1 MNTGDF
7 FSRFLFYSLLV
18 HIAVIMYII
27 LDPLSEIF
35 SKKNV
40 KIKNAIRVDS
50 IGLPELKQIHQ
61 QTLAAQ
67 KKQQKLKK
75 PVEKK
80 PLVAI
85 KKSVKPVEKKP
96 PAVKKD
102 PVKQV
107 QLKKSKPKKKEEVVD
122 TIRKEQNQAMDKIKK
137 LEEIEQKQDQAIE
150 KLEVMES
157 INKIKQ
163 ELESPKYVGAKLS
176 KGNAQDGEV
185 VTDFQML
192 QYFTSVRA
200 HINMYWSLPQELAD
214 KNLRAK
220 IYTEINN
227 EGTVLKGRI
236 MQSSGNEDFDARVLN
251 TIERASPL
259 PKPPTK
265 EIEKLLSKGVVF
277 NFPE

>member
-18 HIAVIMYII
+18 HIVVIVYII
-27 LDPLSEIF
+27 FDPLSGIF
-35 SKKNV
+35 SKKDIQ
-40 KIKNAIRVDS
+40 IKNAIRVDS
-50 IGLPELKQIHQ
+50 IGLPELKQMSSQ
-61 QTLAAQ
+61 QTSAIQ
-67 KKQQKLKK
+67 ESQPKIKKKEVKKDIKPAKK
-75 PVEKK
+75 PVVKKK
-80 PLVAI
+80 PAI
-85 KKSVKPVEKKP
+85 KKK
-96 PAVKKD
+96 

-107 QLKKSKPKKKEEVVD
+107 QLKKSKPKKEKKPVD
-122 TIRKEQNQAMDKIKK
+122 KIRKEQNQAMDKIKELK
-137 LEEIEQKQDQAIE
+137 KMEQKQDHAIE
-150 KLEVMES
+150 KLEAMDS
-157 INKIKQ
+157 IEKIKQ
-163 ELESPKYVGAKLS
+163 ELETPKYTGAQIS
-176 KGNAQDGEV
+176 KGNAQEGET

-200 HINMYWSLPQELAD
+200 HINMYWSLPQELAE

-227 EGTVLKGRI
+227 EGVVLKGKI

-259 PKPPTK
+259 PKPPTR

>member
-1 MNTGDF
+1 MRTGDF

-18 HIAVIMYII
+18 HFVVIVYVIF
-27 LDPLSEIF
+27 DPLSGMF
-35 SKKNV
+35 SRKNIQ
-40 KIKNAIRVDS
+40 IKNAIRVDTV
-50 IGLPELKQIHQ
+50 GLPELKQLRQTKPTVQ
-61 QTLAAQ
+61 QEKLAT
-67 KKQQKLKK
+67 KKKVIKKNTKIIKPTKPVAKKK
-75 PVEKK
+75 PAAKK
-80 PLVAI
+80 
-85 KKSVKPVEKKP
+85 K
-96 PAVKKD
+96 

-107 QLKKSKPKKKEEVVD
+107 QLKKSKPKKEKEARD
-122 TIRKEQNQAMDKIKK
+122 KIRKEQNQAMDKIKELK
-137 LEEIEQKQDQAIE
+137 KIEQKQEQAIE
-150 KLEVMES
+150 KLEAMDS
-157 INKIKQ
+157 IEKIKQ
-163 ELESPKYVGAKLS
+163 ELETPKYTGAKIS
-176 KGNAQDGEV
+176 KGNAQEGET

-227 EGTVLKGRI
+227 EGVVLKGKI
-236 MQSSGNEDFDARVLN
+236 MQSSGNEDFDVRVLN

-265 EIEKLLSKGVVF
+265 EIEKLLSKGVVL